1 MVSIP
6 RPARESKVNE
16 SREQL
21 EVDVLFVGA
30 GPACLS
36 GALHL
41 ANLIRAHNRQS
52 TPGERLESV
61 SIALIEKGRE
71 VGAHTLS
78 GAILD
83 PIALAELI
91 PDYRE
96 RNAPLGSAVSEDSIY
111 YLTAGNRFRLPWVPP
126 PLNNHGNSLISLSR
140 FVKWLGEL
148 VESRGV
154 DLFAGFA
161 GTELLFEGER
171 LIGVRTGDKGIDRE
185 NRPKSSCEAGVDILA
200 KVVVLGEGVH
210 GSLARQ
216 AVKRLGLDRG
226 KAPQVYAIGVKEVWE
241 LPQESPDKGQVIHTL
256 GYPLRHEE
264 FGGGFL
270 YQMGRTLSLGLVV
283 GLDYKDPFLDP
294 HRQFQRLKTHP
305 LIASRLAGARLAAY
319 GAKALPEGGYYAM
332 PKSYFDGGLLIGDSA
347 GLVNSMR
354 LKGIH
359 LAMKSG
365 MLAAETIL
373 EALLRDDYSERTLSR
388 YAVLLGNSWAAQELY
403 RVRNFHQGFE
413 RGLGWGLLQAGLQMV
428 TGGRGWRDPLP
439 SRPGYQRMQPIADY
453 HGAGAVPP
461 SPLQADGETTFDKLT
476 NVYFS
481 GTRHE
486 EDQPSHLR
494 IADPRICQERC
505 PREFGSPCQRFC
517 PAGVYEIVPREDGR
531 GSRLQ
536 VNPSNCVHCKTCD
549 IMDPY
554 QVITW
559 VPPEGGGGPNY
570 LNL

>member
-1 MVSIP
+1 MSE
-6 RPARESKVNE
+6 ARE
-16 SREQL
+16 RL

-41 ANLIRAHNRQS
+41 QNLIRAHNRKAP
-52 TPGERLESV
+52 PGERLEAV
-61 SIALIEKGRE
+61 SIAVIEKGRE

-83 PIALAELI
+83 PIALAELV
-91 PDYRE
+91 PDYLE
-96 RNAPLGSAVSEDSIY
+96 RNAPLGPAVSRDSIY
-111 YLTAGNRFRLPWVPP
+111 YLTAGNRFRLPLVPP

-148 VESRGV
+148 TEDRGI

-171 LIGVRTGDKGIDRE
+171 LIGVRTGDKGIDRA
-185 NRPKSSCEAGVDILA
+185 NRPKPSCELGVDILA
-200 KVVVLGEGVH
+200 KVVVLGEGVR

-216 AVKRLGLDRG
+216 AVERLRLDRG

-241 LPQESPDKGQVIHTL
+241 LPDESPHKGQVIHTL

-270 YQMGRTLSLGLVV
+270 YHMGRTISLGLVV
-283 GLDYKDPFLDP
+283 GLDYKDPYLDP
-294 HRQFQRLKTHP
+294 HRRFQSLKTHP
-305 LIASRLAGARLAAY
+305 LIASRLAGAKLAGY
-319 GAKALPEGGYYAM
+319 GAKALPEGGHYAM
-332 PKSYFDGGLLIGDSA
+332 PRSYFNGGLLIGDSA

-373 EALLRDDYSERTLSR
+373 QALLEDDFSERTLGR
-388 YAVLLGNSWAAQELY
+388 YPLLLRNSWAGRELY

-413 RGLGWGLLQAGLQMV
+413 HGLVKGLLHAGLQMV
-428 TGGRGWRDPLP
+428 TGGRGWKDPLG
-439 SRPGYQRMQPIADY
+439 SRPGHERMQPVAAY

-461 SPLQADGETTFDKLT
+461 SPLKADGETTFDKLT

-494 IADPRICQERC
+494 IADPGICQERC
-505 PREFGSPCQRFC
+505 PEEFGSPCQRFC
-517 PAGVYEIVPREDGR
+517 PANVYEVVPREDGR
-531 GSRLQ
+531 GRRLQ
-536 VNPSNCVHCKTCD
+536 INPSNCVHCKTCD

-570 LNL
+570 VNL

>member
-1 MVSIP
+1 M
-6 RPARESKVNE
+6 NE
-16 SREQL
+16 PREQL

-41 ANLIRAHNRQS
+41 ANLIQNHNRKS
-52 TPGERLESV
+52 PPGERLDSV

-83 PIALAELI
+83 PIALVELI

-96 RNAPLGSAVSEDSIY
+96 RNAPLGPEVSGDSIY
-111 YLTAGNRFRLPWVPP
+111 YLTAGNRFRFPWVPP

-148 VESRGV
+148 VEARGV

-185 NRPKSSCEAGVDILA
+185 NHPKPSCEPGVDILA

-241 LPQESPDKGQVIHTL
+241 LPEESPDKGQVIHTL
-256 GYPLRHEE
+256 GYPLRREE

-270 YQMGRTLSLGLVV
+270 YQMGRTISLGLVV

-305 LIASRLAGARLAAY
+305 LIASRLAVARLAAY
-319 GAKALPEGGYYAM
+319 GAKALPEGGYHAM

-388 YAVLLGNSWAAQELY
+388 YPVLLGNSWAGRELY

-428 TGGRGWRDPLP
+428 TGGRGWKDPLP
-439 SRPGYQRMQPIADY
+439 SRPGHQRMQPFTAY

-461 SPLQADGETTFDKLT
+461 SPLQADGKTTFDKLT

-505 PREFGSPCQRFC
+505 PQEFGSPCQRFC

>member
-1 MVSIP
+1 MSEP
-6 RPARESKVNE
+6 RER
-16 SREQL
+16 L

-41 ANLIRAHNRQS
+41 ANLIQAHNRKS
-52 TPGERLESV
+52 LPGKGLESV

-96 RNAPLGSAVSEDSIY
+96 RNAPLGTAVSGDSIY
-111 YLTAGNRFRLPWVPP
+111 YLTEGNRFRLPWVPP

-140 FVKWLGEL
+140 FVRWLGEL
-148 VESRGV
+148 VEARGV

-171 LIGVRTGDKGIDRE
+171 LVGVRTGDKGIDRE
-185 NRPKSSCEAGVDILA
+185 NRPRSSWEPGVDVLA

-210 GSLARQ
+210 GSLAGQ

-226 KAPQVYAIGVKEVWE
+226 KAPQVYARGVKEGWE
-241 LPQESPDKGQVIHTL
+241 LPEESPGTGEVIHTL
-256 GYPLRHEE
+256 GYPLRQEE

-270 YQMGRTLSLGLVV
+270 YHMGRTLSLGLVV

-294 HRQFQRLKTHP
+294 HRQFQRFKSHP

-319 GAKALPEGGYYAM
+319 GAKALPEGGHYAM
-332 PKSYFDGGLLIGDSA
+332 PRSYFDGGLLIGDSA

-365 MLAAETIL
+365 MLAAETVL
-373 EALLRDDYSERTLSR
+373 EALLKDDFSEGTLSR
-388 YAVLLGNSWAAQELY
+388 YPRLLARSWAGRELY
-403 RVRNFHQGFE
+403 RVRYFHQGFE
-413 RGLGWGLLQAGLQMV
+413 RGLVWGLLQAGLQMA
-428 TGGRGWRDPLP
+428 TGGRGWKDPLP
-439 SRPGYQRMQPIADY
+439 SRPGHRRMRPIAAY
-453 HGAGAVPP
+453 HGAGAVPS
-461 SPLQADGETTFDKLT
+461 SPLQANGKTTFDKLT
-476 NVYFS
+476 NDYYS

-494 IADPRICQERC
+494 ISDPRICQERC
-505 PREFGSPCQRFC
+505 PQEFGSPCQHFC
-517 PAGVYEIVPREDGR
+517 PANVYEVVPREDGKGR
-531 GSRLQ
+531 RLQ
-536 VNPSNCVHCKTCD
+536 INPSNCVHCKTCD

-570 LNL
+570 VNL

>member
-1 MVSIP
+1 MPTLKSLAVSEP
-6 RPARESKVNE
+6 RER
-16 SREQL
+16 L

-41 ANLIRAHNRQS
+41 TSLIRAHNRKS
-52 TPGERLESV
+52 PPGERLESV

-83 PIALAELI
+83 PVALAELV

-96 RNAPLGSAVSEDSIY
+96 RNAPLGPAVSGDSIY

-126 PLNNHGNSLISLSR
+126 PLDNHGNSLISLSR
-140 FVKWLGEL
+140 FVRWLGEQ
-148 VESRGV
+148 VEARGV

-171 LIGVRTGDKGIDRE
+171 LIGVRTGDKGIDRA
-185 NRPKSSCEAGVDILA
+185 NRPKSSWEPGVDVLA

-210 GSLARQ
+210 GSLAGQ

-226 KAPQVYAIGVKEVWE
+226 KAPQVYAVGLKEVWE
-241 LPQESPDKGQVIHTL
+241 LPEESPDKGQVIHTL
-256 GYPLRHEE
+256 GYPLRQEE

-270 YQMGRTLSLGLVV
+270 YHMGRTLSLGLVV
-283 GLDYKDPFLDP
+283 GLDYRDPFLDP
-294 HRQFQRLKTHP
+294 HRQFQRFKAHP

-319 GAKALPEGGYYAM
+319 GAKALPEGGHYAM
-332 PKSYFDGGLLIGDSA
+332 PRSHFDGGLLIGDSA

-373 EALLRDDYSERTLSR
+373 EALLRDDFSEGTLGR
-388 YAVLLGNSWAAQELY
+388 YPRLLGNSWAGRELY

-413 RGLGWGLLQAGLQMV
+413 HGLVWGLLQAGLQMA
-428 TGGRGWRDPLP
+428 TGGRGWKDPLP
-439 SRPGYQRMQPIADY
+439 SGPGHRRMRPIAAY

-461 SPLQADGETTFDKLT
+461 SPLPADGKTTFDKLT
-476 NVYFS
+476 NVYYS
-481 GTRHE
+481 SARHE

-494 IADPRICQERC
+494 ISDPRICQDRC
-505 PREFGSPCQRFC
+505 PQEFGSPCQHFC
-517 PAGVYEIVPREDGR
+517 PANVYELVPREDGKGR
-531 GSRLQ
+531 RLQ

-570 LNL
+570 VNL

>member
-1 MVSIP
+1 
-6 RPARESKVNE
+6 VNE

-517 PAGVYEIVPREDGR
+517 PAGVYEIVPREDGG

-559 VPPEGGGGPNY
+559 VPPEGGGGPNF